1 MKCVCGRDLSCW
13 WGSGG
18 SPPENFEISRP
29 ENAISC
35 NLRMWSLRVYPRKFW
50 NFKARKC
57 NFLQSEDDRSGGSP
71 LENFEISRPENA
83 FSCNL
88 RMGGLRVYP
97 RKFWN
102 FKTWKCNFLQ
112 SEVMEVWRP
121 PPENFEISRLENVI
135 SCNLRM
141 DFQSAWSKILKIK
154 EIRVENYENKG
165 NKGDSRGKLWK

>member
-71 LENFEISRPENA
+71 LENFEISRPQNVFSCNLRIWGSPLENFEILRPENA
-83 FSCNL
+83 ISCNL
-88 RMGGLRVYP
+88 RMGSLRVYP

-102 FKTWKCNFLQ
+102 FKARKCNLLQ
-112 SEVMEVWRP
+112 SEDDRSGGSP
-121 PPENFEISRLENVI
+121 LENFEI
-135 SCNLRM
+135 
-141 DFQSAWSKILKIK
+141 
-154 EIRVENYENKG
+154 
-165 NKGDSRGKLWK
+165 

>member
-1 MKCVCGRDLSCW
+1 MSKYRITISTSVLCFWRTKTKTVFRWRKSQFSVKGICKMRRHEVCVWEGPLLLVGV
-13 WGSGG
+13 WGVS
-18 SPPENFEISRP
+18 
-29 ENAISC
+29 
-35 NLRMWSLRVYPRKFW
+35 PRKFW
-50 NFKARKC
+50 NFKAWKC

-121 PPENFEISRLENVI
+121 PPENFEISRLENAI

-141 DFQSAWSKILKIK
+141 DFQ
-154 EIRVENYENKG
+154 
-165 NKGDSRGKLWK
+165 LWKKRK